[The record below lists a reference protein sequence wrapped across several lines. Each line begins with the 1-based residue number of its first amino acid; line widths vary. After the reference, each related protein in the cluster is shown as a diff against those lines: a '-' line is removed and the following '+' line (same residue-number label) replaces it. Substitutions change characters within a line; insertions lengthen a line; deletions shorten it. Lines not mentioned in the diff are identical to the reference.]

1 MIRRVLAGV
10 ALATL
15 MTVGLAACGGG
26 ATLKYPGNGSAAS
39 GKALVLSGTAGCVGC
54 HAVPGSSAKDKS
66 CPDLT
71 HIGSQLT
78 ADQIYTQLVDPR
90 QRPAPYATPFRVVA
104 DMPANPLTTQQ
115 RADITAWLSIL
126 K

>member
-1 MIRRVLAGV
+1 MIRRVLASV

-15 MTVGLAACGGG
+15 MTVGLATCGGG
-26 ATLKYPGNGSAAS
+26 ATLTYPGNGNAAS
-39 GKALVLSGTAGCVGC
+39 GRELVLSGTAGCVGC

-66 CPDLT
+66 CPNLD
-71 HIGSQLT
+71 HVGSQLT

-90 QRPAPYATPFRVVA
+90 QRPAPYATPLRGSA
-104 DMPANPLTTQQ
+104 DMPQNDLTTQQ
-115 RADITAWLSIL
+115 RTNITAWLSTL